1 MDYRSMIEDYLHR
14 EAEVLKKL
22 DVDAIDKAVTLL
34 EKTRKKQAFIYIFG
48 NGGSASTASH
58 FLCDFNRGV
67 SEKTKMKYRFC
78 CLNDNTAALLAIAND
93 FGYEYVFV
101 KQLEHRLC
109 KNDVVVA
116 ISGSGNSENVIHAV
130 QYAKKCGNK
139 VIGLT
144 GYDGGRLKRMSDI
157 SLHVPVDDMQIAE
170 DIHLVFD
177 HLMMSVLNKTIQA
190 ENNE

>member
-1 MDYRSMIEDYLHR
+1 MDYRIMIEDYLHR
-14 EAEVLKKL
+14 EAEILKKL
-22 DVDAIDKAVTLL
+22 DINAINEAIKLL
-34 EKTRKKQAFIYIFG
+34 EETRKKQSTVYIFG

-67 SEKTKMKYRFC
+67 SEKLKKKYRFY

-101 KQLEHRLC
+101 KQLENRIC
-109 KNDVVVA
+109 KNDVVIA
-116 ISGSGNSENVIHAV
+116 ISGSGNSKNVINAV

-144 GYDGGRLKRMSDI
+144 GYDGGKLKQMSDI

-170 DIHLVFD
+170 DIHLFFD
-177 HLMMSVLNKTIQA
+177 HLIMSVLCKDM
-190 ENNE
+190 EK